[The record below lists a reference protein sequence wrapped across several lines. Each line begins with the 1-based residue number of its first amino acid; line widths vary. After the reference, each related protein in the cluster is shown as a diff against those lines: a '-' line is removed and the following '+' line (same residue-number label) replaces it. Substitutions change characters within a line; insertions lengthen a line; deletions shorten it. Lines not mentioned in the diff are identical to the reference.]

1 MRCSTASKVAQTL
14 DASASSK
21 ETQTRLSPASF
32 SSGEVM
38 RSILP
43 MAVAKDTSVGG
54 TSKSS
59 KEPDMESLPPM
70 APTPKSIWAMS
81 APSTAAMGLPQRSG
95 SWRSFSKYSWK
106 VRYMF
111 ARSKPVATS
120 FATESS
126 TAM

>member
-1 MRCSTASKVAQTL
+1 MSWQ
-14 DASASSK
+14 
-21 ETQTRLSPASF
+21 EIHTRLSPAAF
-32 SSGEVM
+32 SSGEVT
-38 RSILP
+38 RSMLP

-70 APTPKSIWAMS
+70 APTPKSTWAIR
-81 APSTAAMGLPQRSG
+81 APSTAAIGLPQRSG

>member
-1 MRCSTASKVAQTL
+1 MSSSTVIPRPLPTAAFTSVSAKPPWAPLAHARTMPAPMRCSTASKVAQTL

-21 ETQTRLSPASF
+21 ETQMRLSPASF

-43 MAVAKDTSVGG
+43 IAVAKDTSVGG

-70 APTPKSIWAMS
+70 APTPKSI
-81 APSTAAMGLPQRSG
+81 
-95 SWRSFSKYSWK
+95 
-106 VRYMF
+106 
-111 ARSKPVATS
+111 
-120 FATESS
+120 
-126 TAM
+126 

>member
-1 MRCSTASKVAQTL
+1 M
-14 DASASSK
+14 
-21 ETQTRLSPASF
+21 RLSPASF

-43 MAVAKDTSVGG
+43 IAVAKDTSVGG

-95 SWRSFSKYSWK
+95 SWRSFSKYL
-106 VRYMF
+106 F